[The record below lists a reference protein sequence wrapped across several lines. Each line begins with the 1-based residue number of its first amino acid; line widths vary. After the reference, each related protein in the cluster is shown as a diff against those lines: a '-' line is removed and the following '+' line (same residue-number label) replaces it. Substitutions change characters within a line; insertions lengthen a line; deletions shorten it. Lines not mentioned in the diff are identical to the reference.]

1 MDTIE
6 ISIDRNI
13 GQPTC
18 ITRIMMWGAKL
29 SVHFHLDDDSG
40 RGRWIIRG
48 EGRFKGW
55 KERRRSWE
63 GGLLTGCE
71 L

>member
-1 MDTIE
+1 MDH
-6 ISIDRNI
+6 
-13 GQPTC
+13 
-18 ITRIMMWGAKL
+18 K
-29 SVHFHLDDDSG
+29 
-40 RGRWIIRG
+40 G
-48 EGRFKGW
+48 EGEGMFKGW